1 VFKVFK
7 VRMGL
12 LLERVIK
19 ELKVFK
25 EKLEIRVIR
34 EIKEILV
41 VPI

>member
-7 VRMGL
+7 VRTGL

-41 VPI
+41 VQI